1 MSEIK
6 EVNPERKEESGIKS
20 ESVLAN
26 RNFRLLWG
34 GEAISLLGDQFYLIA
49 LPWLVLQ
56 LTGDALAVGTVLA
69 AAAVPRA
76 IFMLVGGALTD
87 RFSPRTVMLVSNLS
101 RFGLV
106 SLLAF
111 LVLAGA
117 IELWMLYLL
126 ALAFG
131 LADAFFYPAQ
141 NAIVP
146 ELVGESKLQTA
157 NSIVQGT
164 AQFSLFLGPVLAG
177 SLIALISSRQGDG
190 ASGSELTGIAMA
202 FLFDAATFLVSALT
216 LWFIRTE
223 HQDELVDNSQEKES
237 VLVAI
242 REGLIIVWQD
252 KTLRYFFLVVAAV
265 ATIMNSLLSVG
276 VPILADQ
283 RFSEGAAAFGIIM
296 SAYGAGSLIGIVLA
310 GVLPKPPEGRLGT
323 VLLLATGIAG
333 LAIVLIGLA
342 STTALAAIVSLVM
355 GTSLGYVVIQFTTW
369 LQIRTPSEL
378 MGRMMSIL
386 MFASVGLTPLG
397 TALAGAVIEV
407 NLNSVFF
414 GAGMIILLT
423 VSLAMTNRTVRAM
436 PLEAVMQ

>member
-242 REGLIIVWQD
+242 REGLINVWQD

>member
-6 EVNPERKEESGIKS
+6 EVNPEQKEESGIKS

>member
-1 MSEIK
+1 
-6 EVNPERKEESGIKS
+6 
-20 ESVLAN
+20 
-26 RNFRLLWG
+26 
-34 GEAISLLGDQFYLIA
+34 
-49 LPWLVLQ
+49 
-56 LTGDALAVGTVLA
+56 
-69 AAAVPRA
+69 
-76 IFMLVGGALTD
+76 
-87 RFSPRTVMLVSNLS
+87 
-101 RFGLV
+101 
-106 SLLAF
+106 
-111 LVLAGA
+111 
-117 IELWMLYLL
+117 
-126 ALAFG
+126 
-131 LADAFFYPAQ
+131 
-141 NAIVP
+141 
-146 ELVGESKLQTA
+146 
-157 NSIVQGT
+157 
-164 AQFSLFLGPVLAG
+164 LGPVLAG